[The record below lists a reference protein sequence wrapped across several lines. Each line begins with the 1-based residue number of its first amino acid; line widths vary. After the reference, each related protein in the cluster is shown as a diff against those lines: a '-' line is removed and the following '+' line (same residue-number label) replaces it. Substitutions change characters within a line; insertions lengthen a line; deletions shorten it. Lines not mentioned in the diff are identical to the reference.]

1 MKLLLQKSIDKLGR
15 AGDIVEV
22 SSGYARNYLLPSGM
36 ALEPT
41 AGNLRKIEQLKEIAR
56 QEEFEQLQELQAKVK
71 TLQGLE
77 VTIPAR
83 ANEQGHLFGSI
94 GPSDVAQALAQL
106 GFDDVPAKAII
117 IDPHIKQL
125 DKYTVDIRLS
135 EEAIAQIELWVVPDS
150 APEDSDQPES
160 DQSQS
165 DQPQDVSGDL
175 QPPADADLAE
185 EQAD

>member
-15 AGDIVEV
+15 AGDLVEV
-22 SSGYARNYLLPSGM
+22 SSGYARNYLLPSGL
-36 ALEPT
+36 AVTPT
-41 AGNLRKIEQLKEIAR
+41 TANLKQVEQLREIAR

-71 TLQGLE
+71 IIDGLE

-94 GPSDVAQALAQL
+94 GPADIAQALSQL
-106 GFDDVPAKAII
+106 GFDDVPEKAII

-125 DKYTVDIRLS
+125 DKYTIPIKFS
-135 EEAIAQIELWVVPDS
+135 EEATAQIELWVVPED
-150 APEDSDQPES
+150 APEDSDQHE
-160 DQSQS
+160 S
-165 DQPQDVSGDL
+165 DQPQDVSDDYR
-175 QPPADADLAE
+175 PPADAGFAE